1 MKLSKLFQPRDPVFW
16 LMVVFNLL
24 SSVFAWSMRIE
35 GIAPGLVFLFGLL
48 ALLNMI
54 FGLLLAW
61 RLLRQQT

>member
-1 MKLSKLFQPRDPVFW
+1 MKLSRLFQPRNPVFW

-35 GIAPGLVFLFGLL
+35 GIASALMFFFGLL
-48 ALLNMI
+48 ALVNMVV
-54 FGLLLAW
+54 GLLLAW